1 MSELVDCIFLGKG
14 IKLIGDTFYVGT
26 EEYPNVPV
34 ELQRILRVENPKI
47 TVDNERN
54 LVIIDKWEYKDNKWQ
69 KTFKGLVNK
78 IL

>member
-1 MSELVDCIFLGKG
+1 MSELVDCIFLGNG
-14 IKLIGDTFYVGT
+14 MKLIGDTFYVGT